1 MTLSTLR
8 GGREGGLLDEAT
20 LLVPDTTIC
29 NPIDDFKLGVAALTD
44 TSLSFVAS
52 DMSNPP
58 QQSTLNGALTQA
70 GFIQRE
76 KRKSSVHQ
84 KQSHGSITRL
94 HQKSQQQRCPDFC
107 DQQLRSVQNY
117 SQILSGFTRNNC

>member
-1 MTLSTLR
+1 M
-8 GGREGGLLDEAT
+8 LDEAT

-76 KRKSSVHQ
+76 KRKAAFIKSRAMDQLHVYTKNPSSRGVLISAINSYGLY
-84 KQSHGSITRL
+84 KTTA
-94 HQKSQQQRCPDFC
+94 K
-107 DQQLRSVQNY
+107 Y
-117 SQILSGFTRNNC
+117 